1 MTVKEL
7 KEKLNKFPDSCRVFI
22 DNPDGYR
29 SLPPYQPYVEITHV
43 SRGVNEMDMMVI
55 LDDYTEEDDNE
66 IQN

>member
-7 KEKLNKFPDSCRVFI
+7 KEELNHFPDNCKVYI

-29 SLPPYQPYVEITHV
+29 SLPPYPPYVEIKNV

-55 LDDYTEEDDNE
+55 LDDYEEDD
-66 IQN
+66 